1 MGHCKGKKFMN
12 FLEIMKEIEDETDRV
27 TGSNKGISNLP
38 INLRVHSSHV
48 LNITLID
55 LPGMTKIAV
64 GDQPADIEQQI
75 KDMLMQF
82 ITKETCLIL
91 AVTPANVD
99 LATSDALN
107 MAKQVDPDGLRTIG
121 VLTKLDLMDE
131 GTDARDVLENKL
143 LPLRRGYVGV
153 VNRSQK
159 DIDGKKDIEVAVAAE
174 RKFFLSHPA
183 YRNMADKCG
192 TPYLQKVFNQQL
204 TNHIRETLP
213 GLRDRLQ
220 KQMLSL
226 EKEVEQYKYF
236 RPDDPSIKTKA
247 MLQSIQQL
255 QQDFERCIEGSGS
268 AAVNTLELAGV
279 FHP

>member
-1 MGHCKGKKFMN
+1 MF
-12 FLEIMKEIEDETDRV
+12 FFT
-27 TGSNKGISNLP
+27 
-38 INLRVHSSHV
+38 V

-55 LPGMTKIAV
+55 LPGMTKLPV

-91 AVTPANVD
+91 AVTPANTD

-107 MAKQVDPDGLRTIG
+107 VAKSVDPDGLRTIG
-121 VLTKLDLMDE
+121 VLTKLDLMDD
-131 GTDARDVLENKL
+131 GTDARDILENKL

-159 DIDGKKDIEVAVAAE
+159 DIEGRKDIKVALDGE

-183 YRNMADKCG
+183 YRHMADRMG
-192 TPYLQKVFNQQL
+192 TPYLQKVLNQQL

-220 KQMLSL
+220 KQLLSL

-247 MLQSIQQL
+247 MLQSIQQ
-255 QQDFERCIEGSGS
+255 
-268 AAVNTLELAGV
+268 V
-279 FHP
+279 